1 MPLDK
6 ELWLVDQLTV
16 LAEALGE
23 CGEKVS
29 PQRLQIYASDLADL
43 DQRQLEIAF
52 RRAQGVE
59 ILPENF

>member
-1 MPLDK
+1 MKP
-6 ELWLVDQLTV
+6 QLTV

-29 PQRLQIYASDLADL
+29 PQRLQIYAGDLADL